1 LQNAFAQNGI
11 TAPVPSQVLIS
22 KPVLS

>member
-1 LQNAFAQNGI
+1 MQNAFAEHGI
-11 TAPVPSQVLIS
+11 SAPVPSQVLIS